1 MKNILVIVCLMV
13 GIQMFSV
20 AQETTKIS
28 VEGNSEIKILPD
40 EALINVSLKEKAL
53 RTASATEKLNQKAA
67 EVTKALKKSGV
78 KNYELKADNYFVNIN
93 RIYTKGTSK
102 DSGYVAS
109 QNLRILVKDTAQD
122 LVKIMEALH
131 DNIDMG
137 FQLSFQLS
145 DSKKKE
151 YQEELLRMALK
162 DAKSNAMLI
171 ANTLELGDI
180 AVHQV
185 IYGSGEHTFQPKLY
199 RNEAMMV
206 SADNQR
212 TAPTIQPDEQ
222 TLSDQV
228 KVIFTFTKE

>member
-1 MKNILVIVCLMV
+1 MKNILAIVCLMI
-13 GIQMFSV
+13 GFQMFSY
-20 AQETTKIS
+20 AQEATKIS
-28 VEGNSEIKILPD
+28 VEGNSELKILPD

-53 RTASATEKLNQKAA
+53 KTAEATEGLNQKAA

-78 KNYELKADNYFVNIN
+78 ENYELKADNYYINVN
-93 RIYTKGTSK
+93 RVYTKGTSK

-109 QNLRILVKDTAQD
+109 QNLKILVKNTEED

-131 DNIDMG
+131 ANIDMG

-145 DSKKKE
+145 DSKRKE
-151 YQEELLRMALK
+151 YQDELLRMALL
-162 DAKSNAMLI
+162 DAKSKAMTI
-171 ANTLELGDI
+171 ANTLDLGAI
-180 AVHQV
+180 TVQEV
-185 IYGSGEHTFQPKLY
+185 IYGSGGNIYQPKAY

-222 TLSDQV
+222 TLSDQI
-228 KVIFTFTKE
+228 KVVFTFSKE

>member
-1 MKNILVIVCLMV
+1 MKSILAIVCLVV

-53 RTASATEKLNQKAA
+53 KTASATEGLNQKAA
-67 EVTKALKKSGV
+67 EVTKALEKSGV

-93 RIYTKGTSK
+93 RVYTKGTSK

-109 QNLRILVKDTAQD
+109 QNLRILVKDTAQE
-122 LVKIMEALH
+122 LVKIMQALH
-131 DNIDMG
+131 DTIDMG

-145 DSKKKE
+145 DSKRKE
-151 YQEELLRMALK
+151 YQEELLRMALQ
-162 DAKSNAMLI
+162 DAKSKAMLI

-185 IYGSGEHTFQPKLY
+185 IYGSGGNSFQPKGY
-199 RNEAMMV
+199 RNEAMML

>member
-1 MKNILVIVCLMV
+1 MI
-13 GIQMFSV
+13 GFQMFSY

-28 VEGNSEIKILPD
+28 VEGNSELKILPD

-53 RTASATEKLNQKAA
+53 KTAEATEGLNQKAA

-78 KNYELKADNYFVNIN
+78 ENYELKADNYYINVN
-93 RIYTKGTSK
+93 RVYTKGTSK

-109 QNLRILVKDTAQD
+109 QNLKILVKNTEED

-131 DNIDMG
+131 ANIDMG

-145 DSKKKE
+145 DSKRKE
-151 YQEELLRMALK
+151 YQDELLQMALL
-162 DAKSNAMLI
+162 DAKSKAMTI
-171 ANTLELGDI
+171 ANTLDLGAI
-180 AVHQV
+180 TVQEV
-185 IYGSGEHTFQPKLY
+185 IYGSGGNIYQPKVY

-222 TLSDQV
+222 TLSDQI
-228 KVIFTFTKE
+228 KVVFTFSKE

>member
-1 MKNILVIVCLMV
+1 MKNILAIVCLMI
-13 GIQMFSV
+13 GIQMISF
-20 AQETTKIS
+20 AQEATKIS

-53 RTASATEKLNQKAA
+53 KTALATEGLNQKAA

-78 KNYELKADNYFVNIN
+78 KNYELKADNYFVNVN

-109 QNLRILVKDTAQD
+109 QNLKILVKDTEQD

-145 DSKKKE
+145 DSKRKE
-151 YQEELLRMALK
+151 YQEELLRRALL
-162 DAKSNAMLI
+162 DAKSKAMSI
-171 ANTLELGDI
+171 ANTLELGNI

-185 IYGSGEHTFQPKLY
+185 IYGQGENTFQPKVY

>member
-1 MKNILVIVCLMV
+1 
-13 GIQMFSV
+13 MFSY

-28 VEGNSEIKILPD
+28 VEGNSELKILPD

-53 RTASATEKLNQKAA
+53 KTAEATEGLNQKAA

-78 KNYELKADNYFVNIN
+78 ENYELKADNYYINVN
-93 RIYTKGTSK
+93 RVYTKGTSK

-109 QNLRILVKDTAQD
+109 QNLKILVKNTEED

-131 DNIDMG
+131 ANIDMG

-145 DSKKKE
+145 DSKRKE
-151 YQEELLRMALK
+151 YQDELLQMALL
-162 DAKSNAMLI
+162 DAKSKAMTI
-171 ANTLELGDI
+171 ANTLDLGAI
-180 AVHQV
+180 TVQEV
-185 IYGSGEHTFQPKLY
+185 IYGSGGNIYQPKVY

-212 TAPTIQPDEQ
+212 TAPTIQPALH
-222 TLSDQV
+222 TSPAARPPPGPC
-228 KVIFTFTKE
+228 